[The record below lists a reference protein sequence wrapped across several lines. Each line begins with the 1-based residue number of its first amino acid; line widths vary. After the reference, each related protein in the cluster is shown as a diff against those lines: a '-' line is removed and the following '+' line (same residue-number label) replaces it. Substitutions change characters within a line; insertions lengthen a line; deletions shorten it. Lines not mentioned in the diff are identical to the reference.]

1 MKAVKIVLAGVV
13 LLAMGGG
20 LLWGDGVV
28 PTDMNAP
35 KDIVQTRKALML
47 AIKTNMEDAA
57 WKLKQGH
64 LKEIGANAQAVN
76 VMARLTPPLYREV
89 YKDAYTGEGSFFKGA
104 PAGEFQAVAAKLSSA
119 AQALQKAAAE
129 GSQGAIQAG
138 IGKVYQSCGLCHK
151 PFRGKF

>member
-28 PTDMNAP
+28 PADMNAP
-35 KDIVQTRKALML
+35 KDIVQARKALMQ
-47 AIKTNMEDAA
+47 AIKTNLEDAA

-64 LKEIGANAQAVN
+64 LKEIGANAQAVD

-89 YKDAYTGEGSFFKGA
+89 HKDAYTGEGSFFKGA
-104 PAGEFQAVAAKLSSA
+104 PAEEFQALAAKLSSA
-119 AQALQKAAAE
+119 AQTLQTAAAE
-129 GSQGAIQAG
+129 GNQGAIQAG
-138 IGKVYQSCGLCHK
+138 MGKVYQSCGLCHK
-151 PFRGKF
+151 PYRGKF